1 MTFVC
6 ARTGRVVETADR
18 RRRWCC
24 KWCRDADLAKREAV
38 RKAKWE
44 ARVRFGARWS
54 HEAAA
59 LRTGAGR

>member
-1 MTFVC
+1 MTFIC
-6 ARTGRVVETADR
+6 ARTGRQIVTEDR

-24 KWCRDADLAKREAV
+24 KWCQQAARWVRQQAAHRE
-38 RKAKWE
+38 RL
-44 ARVRFGARWS
+44 RFGAAWS